1 MDKKTEKELVVQSP
15 NEVVKNLV
23 AELSSDEVAHDRSA
37 ILDKI
42 RTALASLE
50 QVEEPNWVSES
61 AEPFDRVTGET
72 MSYQRMID
80 ILEKVGMI
88 SRGKDVWEGGGYMWL
103 PYGMRLKQAIF
114 DGFAGRLDTLGYGP
128 FQSPR
133 ILPREIID
141 NVISKIVD
149 LTRGTYWLAEK
160 RDGEFRDSGRSA
172 NSTNDPV
179 INYHL
184 RGEIK
189 SGRARF
195 PFKGYSHH
203 QIIRSHSVPTRPF
216 LNSDENT
223 DLFEAYSISETDEAC
238 ELEFE
243 VIIKTLQE
251 YFRSLGIAFLTI
263 DQSMWG
269 NKPVAKKVTSL
280 QSFVSPVKGSVR
292 IATIYKH
299 SDTFARAFHVATE
312 RDNGKK
318 EYVHQV
324 GFGFWEGLIPP
335 LLDQLRDKYG
345 LCLPPSIAPT
355 QISIIP
361 NNQRFEAVARDLA
374 AMIGG
379 HKVAIDQ
386 RYNKPIQHR
395 LKDSMVAGVPIRVT
409 FEDDGKIRFS
419 RRDTLKQ
426 GSVETREFAETVP
439 LLLKSISSNYEERAR
454 AHLVSN
460 VKQVVNI
467 SELGTMLSQSKLA
480 TFDHCGEDECGKNM
494 EGRFHGEFLGHVRE
508 IAVNEES
515 CCIGCGAVA
524 KRTGFFGKRAPT
536 P

>member
-1 MDKKTEKELVVQSP
+1 
-15 NEVVKNLV
+15 
-23 AELSSDEVAHDRSA
+23 
-37 ILDKI
+37 
-42 RTALASLE
+42 
-50 QVEEPNWVSES
+50 
-61 AEPFDRVTGET
+61 RVTGET

-80 ILEKVGMI
+80 VFEKVGII
-88 SRGKDVWEGGGYMWL
+88 SRGKNIWEGGGYMWL

-114 DGFAGRLDTLGYGP
+114 DGFSRQLDNMGYGP

-141 NVISKIVD
+141 NVIRKIVD

-160 RDGEFRDSGRSA
+160 RDGEFRDSGRFA

-184 RGEIK
+184 REQIRN
-189 SGRARF
+189 GRAHF
-195 PFKGYSHH
+195 PFRGYSHH
-203 QIIRSHSVPTRPF
+203 QIIRSHSVSTRPF

-238 ELEFE
+238 EKEFE
-243 VIIKTLQE
+243 IIIKTIQE

-280 QSFVSPVKGSVR
+280 QAFASPVKGSVR
-292 IATIYKH
+292 IATVYKH
-299 SDTFARAFHVATE
+299 SNTFAKAFNVATA
-312 RDNGKK
+312 RTDGKK
-318 EYVHQV
+318 KHVHQV

-345 LCLPPSIAPT
+345 LCLPPSIAPI

-361 NNQRFEAVARDLA
+361 NNKTFEGSARELA
-374 AMIGG
+374 SIIGE
-379 HKVAIDQ
+379 HRIDIDQ
-386 RYNKPIQHR
+386 RYNKPIQRR
-395 LKDSMVAGVPIRVT
+395 LKDPMVAGVPVRVT
-409 FEDDGKIRFS
+409 FEDNGKIRFS
-419 RRDTLKQ
+419 RRDTLEQ
-426 GSVETREFAETVP
+426 VCVEVGEFAEAIP
-439 LLLKSISSNYEERAR
+439 HLLKSISANYEKRAR
-454 AHLVSN
+454 AHLDSN
-460 VKQVVNI
+460 VQRAAEI
-467 SELGTMLSQSKLA
+467 SELGMILSQSKLA

-494 EGRFHGEFLGHVRE
+494 ENRFNGEFLGHVRE
-508 IAVNEES
+508 ITVNEGANCI
-515 CCIGCGAVA
+515 CCGNVA